1 MDNLL
6 RELLTEIGESL
17 DTADGQLV
25 RFDRILEMTSKLP
38 LAA

>member
-6 RELLTEIGESL
+6 REFLTEIGESL
-17 DTADGQLV
+17 ETVDSQLV
-25 RFDRILEMTSKLP
+25 RFDRVLEMTSKLP

>member
-6 RELLTEIGESL
+6 REFLTEIGESL
-17 DTADGQLV
+17 DTVDGQLV
-25 RFDRILEMTSKLP
+25 RFDRILDMTSKLP